1 MPESNFRMLDLRSLM
16 GELNANQMGIDLFP
30 SANMNVG
37 YFLNSTDRLN
47 RFLTQQP
54 NGRILRNPQPDVVEV
69 MPPGYDPSAQMPYPR
84 GQRPPTQ
91 QGGDVNVV
99 PSSLPAWDLSKWLG
113 QWVGA
118 TDVVSVETKLAIG
131 LFVLA
136 VIIVAAGFFS
146 LR

>member
-54 NGRILRNPQPDVVEV
+54 NGRILRNPQPDVVDV
-69 MPPGYDPSAQMPYPR
+69 MPPGYDPSAEMPYPR

-99 PSSLPAWDLSKWLG
+99 GDLPAWDLSKGLG
-113 QWVGA
+113 QWLGTTGLFS
-118 TDVVSVETKLAIG
+118 TDTKLAIG

>member
-1 MPESNFRMLDLRSLM
+1 MPIQSNFRLMDLRSLM
-16 GELNANQMGIDLFP
+16 GELNANQLGIELFP
-30 SANMNVG
+30 SANTNIG

-47 RFLTQQP
+47 QFLTQQP

-69 MPPGYDPSAQMPYPR
+69 LPPGYDPSAQMPYPR
-84 GQRPPTQ
+84 GQKPPTQ

-99 PSSLPAWDLSKWLG
+99 SDLPAWDLSKGLG
-113 QWVGA
+113 QWLG
-118 TDVVSVETKLAIG
+118 TTEFFSTETKLAFG
-131 LFVLA
+131 LFALA